1 MSHLSSQI
9 LSNCCGPPHKQQSIL
24 GDSYIV
30 PYSVKVCG
38 NTQLGLTPPLGGQY
52 LERSASILG
61 HCNDGCMLLALD
73 VWGQGCQ
80 MLLEAQTQ
88 LAQGRSMWPRMPTMP
103 CWERLVRSHMGSRNS
118 FYTWSWHLLVLSDSP
133 ASYWPC
139 FESEQVTR
147 LMGQSSKWNPRGQK
161 KKKKKTL
168 VFCCLPKI
176 LS

>member
-1 MSHLSSQI
+1 MSHLSSQ
-9 LSNCCGPPHKQQSIL
+9 LLGNCCGPPHKQQSIL
-24 GDSYIV
+24 GDPYTG
-30 PYSVKVCG
+30 PYSVKGCA

-80 MLLEAQTQ
+80 ILLEAQTQ
-88 LAQGRSMWPRMPTMP
+88 LAQGRSMWPRMPMMP
-103 CWERLVRSHMGSRNS
+103 CWERLVRSHVGSRNT
-118 FYTWSWHLLVLSDSP
+118 FNTWSWHLLVLSDSP

-147 LMGQSSKWNPRGQK
+147 LMVSQVNGILEDK
-161 KKKKKTL
+161 KKKQHT
-168 VFCCLPKI
+168 PSI
-176 LS
+176 LLFA